1 MVTRLMSNFIELY
14 VNALSPKQ
22 CDIIVNDFDVL
33 SQSGLSHSRQND
45 SGRPKISQE
54 DSAIDLTEM
63 LLTQVGDSG
72 NMIPQAVN
80 KGIIDYCRKYEVGM
94 FNGYRGGNY
103 PIMSEGMKIQKTE
116 KSQGY
121 HVWHCERSS
130 GRYNN
135 RVLSWI
141 LYLND
146 VEEGGETEFLHY
158 SKRFQPMKGSLLV
171 FPAHF
176 THVHRGNPPLSGT
189 KYIATGWHQYINH

>member
-1 MVTRLMSNFIELY
+1 MSDFIELY
-14 VNALSPKQ
+14 TGALSASK
-22 CDIIVNDFDVL
+22 CDIIVKDFDIL
-33 SQSGLSHSRQND
+33 SQSGLSHRRQND
-45 SGRPKISQE
+45 PSRPKISQD

-63 LLTQVGDSG
+63 LLTQVGGSG
-72 NMIPQAVN
+72 NMIPQVVHN
-80 KGIIDYCRKYEVGM
+80 CIIDYCRKYEVGM

-103 PIMSEGMKIQKTE
+103 PIMSEGMTIQKTE

-135 RVLSWI
+135 RALSWI

-146 VEEGGETEFLHY
+146 VEEGGETEFIHY
-158 SKRFQPMKGSLLV
+158 SKRFQPMQGSLLV

-189 KYIATGWHQYINH
+189 KYIATGWHQYTNY